1 MSSYPEAP
9 EGWTPVARRA
19 VGPFTTHLTF
29 RRPDGS
35 TTVWSSRAHH
45 KHASRLSRV
54 APQNERVW
62 WAPERASWW
71 IGILFVIGS
80 SCFLL
85 APFPGFVELVGSGVD
100 GMVFFVGSVFFTS
113 AATLQCLETFNA
125 DREPGG
131 TGHRQRLRLLAFE
144 PRRIDWWSSVLQLV
158 GTLLFNV
165 NTFRAMQTGLEQPSY
180 DRLVWRPDAVGSAC
194 FLVSGYLAYVEVCG
208 GLACRPRVAS
218 SGGSQPSTLPDASPS
233 GSRPLPPMSFPRQE
247 AWSTWL
253 RPTPSRRLVLSA
265 SSSER
270 YSCCP
275 NPPQLLRTRRPR
287 SRWDGAGQSFTRV
300 DAERFLT
307 DLGWQGRRRAHVA

>member
-35 TTVWSSRAHH
+35 TTVWSSRAHR

-54 APQNERVW
+54 APENKRVW

-71 IGILFVIGS
+71 IGTLFAVGS
-80 SCFLL
+80 SCFLI

-125 DREPGG
+125 DRGPGG
-131 TGHRQRLRLLAFE
+131 GGHRQRLRLLAFE
-144 PRRIDWWSSVLQLV
+144 PRRIDWWSSVLQFV

-208 GLACRPRVAS
+208 GLACRPRRGPEWRIAAVNLAGCVAFGIS
-218 SGGSQPSTLPDASPS
+218 AVGSYVVPATGDVVDLAVANAFTALGALCFLAGAVLLLP
-233 GSRPLPPMSFPRQE
+233 E
-247 AWSTWL
+247 
-253 RPTPSRRLVLSA
+253 SA
-265 SSSER
+265 T
-270 YSCCP
+270 
-275 NPPQLLRTRRPR
+275 PPQDTPASHPLGRDGPELHPR
-287 SRWDGAGQSFTRV
+287 
-300 DAERFLT
+300 
-307 DLGWQGRRRAHVA
+307 

>member
-35 TTVWSSRAHH
+35 TTVWSSRAHR

-54 APQNERVW
+54 APENKRVW

-71 IGILFVIGS
+71 IGTLFAVGS
-80 SCFLL
+80 SCFLI

-125 DREPGG
+125 DRGPGG
-131 TGHRQRLRLLAFE
+131 SGHRQRLRLLAFE
-144 PRRIDWWSSVLQLV
+144 PRRIDWWSSVLQFV

-208 GLACRPRVAS
+208 GLACRPRRGPEWRIAAVNLAGCVAFGIS
-218 SGGSQPSTLPDASPS
+218 AVGSYVVPATGDVVDLAVANAFTALGALCFLAGAVLLLPESATAPQDTPASH
-233 GSRPLPPMSFPRQE
+233 PLGRDGPELHPR
-247 AWSTWL
+247 
-253 RPTPSRRLVLSA
+253 
-265 SSSER
+265 
-270 YSCCP
+270 
-275 NPPQLLRTRRPR
+275 
-287 SRWDGAGQSFTRV
+287 
-300 DAERFLT
+300 
-307 DLGWQGRRRAHVA
+307 